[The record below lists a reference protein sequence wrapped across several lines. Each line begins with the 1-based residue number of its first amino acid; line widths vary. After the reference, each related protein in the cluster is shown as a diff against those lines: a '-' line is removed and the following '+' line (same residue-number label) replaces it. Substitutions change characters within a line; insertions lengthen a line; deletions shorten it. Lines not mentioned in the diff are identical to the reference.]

1 MVLTSHFAWP
11 MPGVSVRRTKG
22 PTLFCRPTPRA
33 QPRLESAPMSAEEQA
48 AMRGEGAARTGELPI
63 PTEEEA
69 RGSIEQPAKLL
80 RIAVMIRELLEEL
93 RRAPIDESARQHLR
107 DIHAKVIAELKT
119 GLSGTLAEELDR
131 ISLPLPATGVPTESE
146 IRIAQAQ
153 LLGWLEGL
161 FQGIQAAIA
170 TQQMAAQAQ
179 LIEMRRRGLPP
190 GPAEDDGSPPQ
201 QRPDVP
207 GQYL

>member
-1 MVLTSHFAWP
+1 
-11 MPGVSVRRTKG
+11 
-22 PTLFCRPTPRA
+22 
-33 QPRLESAPMSAEEQA
+33 MSPEEQTA
-48 AMRGEGAARTGELPI
+48 IRPEPAARPGEIPI
-63 PTEEEA
+63 PTQEEA
-69 RGSIEQPAKLL
+69 AQGSIEQPAKLL

-107 DIHAKVIAELKT
+107 DIHSKVIAELKT
-119 GLSGTLAEELDR
+119 GLSGALADELDR

-179 LIEMRRRGLPP
+179 LMEMRRRGLPP
-190 GPAEDDGSPPQ
+190 GIPEDDGSPQQ

>member
-1 MVLTSHFAWP
+1 MQEND
-11 MPGVSVRRTKG
+11 
-22 PTLFCRPTPRA
+22 A
-33 QPRLESAPMSAEEQA
+33 QSAPSEPFITLPPGTITAAEDGTD
-48 AMRGEGAARTGELPI
+48 GEADQNT
-63 PTEEEA
+63 
-69 RGSIEQPAKLL
+69 IEQPAKLL
-80 RIAVMIRELLEEL
+80 RIAVMIRELLEEV
-93 RRAPIDESARQHLR
+93 RREPLDEHAREHLR

-119 GLSGTLAEELDR
+119 GLSGALAEELER
-131 ISLPLPATGVPTESE
+131 LSLPLPATGVPTDSE

-179 LIEMRRRGLPP
+179 LMEMRRRGLPAGMP
-190 GPAEDDGSPPQ
+190 QAPQ
-201 QRPDVP
+201 QQNEGPP

>member
-1 MVLTSHFAWP
+1 
-11 MPGVSVRRTKG
+11 MP
-22 PTLFCRPTPRA
+22 P
-33 QPRLESAPMSAEEQA
+33 EEQTA
-48 AMRGEGAARTGELPI
+48 IRAETPLRQGEIPV

-107 DIHAKVIAELKT
+107 DIHSKVIAELKT
-119 GLSGTLAEELDR
+119 GLSGALAEELDR
-131 ISLPLPATGVPTESE
+131 LSLPLPQTGVPTESE

-170 TQQMAAQAQ
+170 TQQMAAHA
-179 LIEMRRRGLPP
+179 LLSELRRRGPP
-190 GPAEDDGSPPQ
+190 RAIPDAGGAPHAQP
-201 QRPDVP
+201 PDVP

>member
-1 MVLTSHFAWP
+1 
-11 MPGVSVRRTKG
+11 MPGSLCSVPFAPARIVPVSPEESPPARPEPMLTVPPGTIAPDGG
-22 PTLFCRPTPRA
+22 PAGTDGQGT
-33 QPRLESAPMSAEEQA
+33 
-48 AMRGEGAARTGELPI
+48 
-63 PTEEEA
+63 
-69 RGSIEQPAKLL
+69 IEQPAKLL
-80 RIAVMIRELLEEL
+80 RIAVMIRELLEEV
-93 RRAPIDESARQHLR
+93 RRQPLDENAREHLR

-119 GLSGTLAEELDR
+119 GLSGALADELER
-131 ISLPLPATGVPTESE
+131 IALPLPATGVPSDSE

-179 LIEMRRRGLPP
+179 LMEMRRRGLPP
-190 GPAEDDGSPPQ
+190 GVGTAPGESQEGP
-201 QRPDVP
+201 P

>member
-1 MVLTSHFAWP
+1 MSPDEQTV
-11 MPGVSVRRTKG
+11 VRAD
-22 PTLFCRPTPRA
+22 P
-33 QPRLESAPMSAEEQA
+33 
-48 AMRGEGAARTGELPI
+48 AARADALPV
-63 PTEEEA
+63 PTADEA
-69 RGSIEQPAKLL
+69 AQGSVEQPAKLL
-80 RIAVMIRELLEEL
+80 RIAVMVRELLEEV
-93 RRAPIDESARQHLR
+93 RRAPIDESAREHLR

-119 GLSGTLAEELDR
+119 GLSGALAEELER
-131 ISLPLPATGVPTESE
+131 LSLPLPNAGVPTESE

-179 LIEMRRRGLPP
+179 LLEMRRRGLPP
-190 GPAEDDGSPPQ
+190 GAMPEEVPEDDSQP
-201 QRPDVP
+201 RPDRP